1 MPFFPLIV
9 FQFHSFYVLCLV
21 SRFTGRFEHPKG
33 SWKIGISL
41 CSTFSLISIRMS
53 RLLSARNLLATH
65 PHPPRPIQIQGMP
78 IGHSRSYRR
87 RKSLRENKNVHRTV
101 SVSVVRQTS
110 KSFTDHPTLPVVG
123 NIHEIPGSKIEGTQ
137 NRICPISLT
146 SDFPLP
152 LYTPGARS
160 QSWFGLKG
168 GQD

>member
-1 MPFFPLIV
+1 MFS
-9 FQFHSFYVLCLV
+9 FQIYWKVWASK
-21 SRFTGRFEHPKG
+21 RFLEKT
-33 SWKIGISL
+33 GISL

-65 PHPPRPIQIQGMP
+65 PHPPRPNQIQGMP
-78 IGHSRSYRR
+78 IGHLRSYRR
-87 RKSLRENKNVHRTV
+87 RKSLRENKNIHRTV

-146 SDFPLP
+146 SDFRLP